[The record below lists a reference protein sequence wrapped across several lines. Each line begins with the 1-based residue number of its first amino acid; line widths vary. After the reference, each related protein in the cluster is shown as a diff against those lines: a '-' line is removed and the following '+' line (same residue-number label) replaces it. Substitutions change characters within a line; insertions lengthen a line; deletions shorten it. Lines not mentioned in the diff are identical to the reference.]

1 MKLALHTLFAILCL
15 VMADISFADE
25 FEAQREACNK
35 DSSRKWDLKLNRC
48 MTSKD
53 TKRDLNAYRNC
64 TLFEKKAD
72 RDKCM
77 RDLVIEVSGDAKLE
91 DTNWDALLMD
101 SISFGITVSNL
112 SFQSKKVSPC
122 ISVKIGAT
130 CGGLAIIKTLYV
142 MQKAKKETKENLA
155 SFQEKVKDK
164 ENYDTQVIAYQSQ
177 IDQLKSLAK
186 YYDMKQ
192 KFNKLVAAC
201 YLGAAAATLADNV
214 SMNQSCESVDETK
227 EAPVENTGVSSTGG
241 GEAAAGTPA
250 QQVEKAEITS
260 KVDANPSLGS
270 QVASLGKSTW
280 AFLKTPA
287 GVAVLALTNSGWNL
301 IKAKK
306 LQEQGEKADLLAK
319 RAKIAK
325 DQFITAMS
333 KYCPGGHEDKNNL
346 MCYCYENGE
355 KKTDRTNSRSCQA
368 LWAKNERNLFAESS
382 DKTRASDDAGTKMGC
397 LTQAGA
403 FDPSCQCRKFKDTQ
417 GNNACR
423 KTNFSTIQLGGL
435 GQAMDI
441 KQLEA
446 DLNNVASGIT
456 SAQGFDLTPAQSSAI
471 GGNIRDQIL
480 KQVKI
485 QDKNGLRP
493 ASSKDLAAVEKA
505 LLSGIT
511 RELAAS
517 PLSADPFDKDLQKI
531 QKEVEAT
538 INGKKV
544 AEETSKLKMTGGKG
558 AGINNKK
565 KQNFALNLG
574 NSSSNVESYPEY
586 MNKTYKTENA
596 DVVTNKDVS
605 IFKVLSNRYYKSG
618 FKRLFDQ

>member
-25 FEAQREACNK
+25 FAAQREACNK

-53 TKRDLNAYRNC
+53 TKRDLEAYRNC

-112 SFQSKKVSPC
+112 GFRGKKSSPC
-122 ISVKIGAT
+122 LSAKVGAA
-130 CGGLAIIKTLYV
+130 CSGIAMLKTLYI

-155 SFQEKVKDK
+155 SFQEKVKDE

-192 KFNKLVAAC
+192 KLNKLVAAC
-201 YLGAAAATLADNV
+201 YLGTAAAALKDNATF
-214 SMNQSCESVDETK
+214 NQSCEAVEETD
-227 EAPVENTGVSSTGG
+227 AA
-241 GEAAAGTPA
+241 GEEIKKVQIDNKVATNPALGPQVAAA
-250 QQVEKAEITS
+250 EKATKMYLRS
-260 KVDANPSLGS
+260 
-270 QVASLGKSTW
+270 
-280 AFLKTPA
+280 PA
-287 GVAVLALTNSGWNL
+287 GIALLALANTGWNL

-325 DQFITAMS
+325 DQFITAMG
-333 KYCPGGHEDKNNL
+333 KYCPGGHDDKNNL
-346 MCYCYENGE
+346 MCYCYEKGE
-355 KKTDRTNSRSCQA
+355 KKTDRTNSQSCQA

-403 FDPSCQCRKFKDTQ
+403 FDPSCQCRKFKDAQ

-423 KTNFSTIQLGGL
+423 KTSFSTIQLGGL
-435 GQAMDI
+435 GQAMDV

-446 DLNNVASGIT
+446 DLNNVTSGIT
-456 SAQGFDLTPAQSSAI
+456 AAQGFDLTPAQSSALS
-471 GGNIRDQIL
+471 GNIRDQIL
-480 KQVKI
+480 KQVQV
-485 QDKNGLRP
+485 QDKSGLRP
-493 ASSKDLAAVEKA
+493 ASSKDLATIEKA

-517 PLSADPFDKDLQKI
+517 PLAADPFDKDLQEI

-538 INGKKV
+538 INSKKV